1 MNAMDPPGGASSR
14 RPSHELDDL
23 ITRHLDG
30 DLDAAEQRRLAEMLA
45 ASAAARRCL
54 ARYLRLEAATIR
66 LASAGQWGAAA
77 LHTATA
83 APPAVVAHGLTRA
96 DRPKAAARGR
106 SRRWQG
112 AAVALAGGLVAA
124 GVLGL
129 LVTGVWQFRPRR
141 GGELDLLA
149 AGWIDLQQQ
158 QQQNP
163 AELVPAEATSDMALP
178 EPDPAAPPGWL
189 VAALALENT
198 EAAAPDES

>member
-1 MNAMDPPGGASSR
+1 MNAMEPAGGAFPRPPSR
-14 RPSHELDDL
+14 ELDNL
-23 ITRHLDG
+23 IARHLDG

-96 DRPKAAARGR
+96 DRPEAAARGR

-112 AAVALAGGLVAA
+112 AGVALAGGLVAA

-129 LVTGVWQFRPRR
+129 LVTGGWRLAPR

>member
-45 ASAAARRCL
+45 ISPAARRCL

-66 LASAGQWGAAA
+66 LASAGQWGASVP
-77 LHTATA
+77 HPTTA
-83 APPAVVAHGLTRA
+83 APSARAAHDLARA
-96 DRPKAAARGR
+96 DRPEAAARGR
-106 SRRWQG
+106 SRRWRG
-112 AAVALAGGLVAA
+112 AAAALAGGLVAA

-129 LVTGVWQFRPRR
+129 LVTGVWRFGPRR

-149 AGWIDLQQQ
+149 AGWIDLQH
-158 QQQNP
+158 QQNP
-163 AELVPAEATSDMALP
+163 AEPVPAEAASEMALP

-189 VAALALENT
+189 VAALALEHS

>member
-1 MNAMDPPGGASSR
+1 MNAMDPPGGPSSR
-14 RPSHELDDL
+14 RPSRELDDL

-30 DLDAAEQRRLAEMLA
+30 DLDAVGQRRLAEMLA
-45 ASAAARRCL
+45 ASEAARRCL

-66 LASAGQWGAAA
+66 LASAGQWSASA
-77 LHTATA
+77 LQAATA
-83 APPAVVAHGLTRA
+83 APPAVAAHDLTRA
-96 DRPKAAARGR
+96 DRPDAADRGR
-106 SRRWQG
+106 LRRWRG
-112 AAVALAGGLVAA
+112 TAVALAGGLLAA

-129 LVTGVWQFRPRR
+129 LVTGVWRFGPRR

-163 AELVPAEATSDMALP
+163 AELVPAEAASDTALP

-189 VAALALENT
+189 VAALALENS
-198 EAAAPDES
+198 EAAPDES